1 MTATLTVRDETTSSL
16 DEDHVFL
23 LDLPS
28 ERVTVE
34 QLIRTRVR
42 SEVEDYNASTSEHFR
57 GLIQPSDAETTL
69 NGFKIGKERR
79 IDPDEQCGKAVEAVG
94 RNGFILLVD
103 DRQAEKLDEEIEV
116 RPETT
121 VTFLKARSADRGLN
135 HAGLVAKHGAK
146 EERRSTGTL
155 RAPAG

>member
-1 MTATLTVRDETTSSL
+1 MTATLTVRDETTSSF

-42 SEVEDYNASTSEHFR
+42 REVEDYNASTSEHFK
-57 GLIQPSDAETTL
+57 GLVQPSDAERTL
-69 NGFKIGKERR
+69 NGFKVRKGRR
-79 IDPDEQCGKAVEAVG
+79 IDPDEQCGKAVEAFG

-103 DRQAEKLDEEIEV
+103 DRQAEKLDEESEV
-116 RPETT
+116 RPGTT
-121 VTFLKARSADRGLN
+121 VTFLE
-135 HAGLVAKHGAK
+135 LVPLVG
-146 EERRSTGTL
+146 G
-155 RAPAG
+155 

>member
-16 DEDHVFL
+16 DEDHVYL

-42 SEVEDYNASTSEHFR
+42 REVEDYNASTSEHFR
-57 GLIQPSDAETTL
+57 GLVQPNDTETTL
-69 NGFKIGKERR
+69 NGFKVRKGRR
-79 IDPDEQCGKAVEAVG
+79 IDPDEQCGKAVEAFG

-103 DRQAEKLDEEIEV
+103 DRQAEELDEEIEV

-121 VTFLKARSADRGLN
+121 VTFLK
-135 HAGLVAKHGAK
+135 LVPLVG
-146 EERRSTGTL
+146 G
-155 RAPAG
+155 

>member
-1 MTATLTVRDETTSSL
+1 MNATLTVRDETTSSL

-34 QLIRTRVR
+34 ALIRTRVR
-42 SEVEDYNASTSEHFR
+42 REVADYNASTSEHFR

-69 NGFKIGKERR
+69 NGFKVRKGRK
-79 IDPDEQCGKAVEAVG
+79 IDPEEQCGKAVEAFG

-103 DRQAEKLDEEIEV
+103 DRQAEELDEEIEV

-121 VTFLKARSADRGLN
+121 VTFLK
-135 HAGLVAKHGAK
+135 LVPLVG
-146 EERRSTGTL
+146 G
-155 RAPAG
+155 